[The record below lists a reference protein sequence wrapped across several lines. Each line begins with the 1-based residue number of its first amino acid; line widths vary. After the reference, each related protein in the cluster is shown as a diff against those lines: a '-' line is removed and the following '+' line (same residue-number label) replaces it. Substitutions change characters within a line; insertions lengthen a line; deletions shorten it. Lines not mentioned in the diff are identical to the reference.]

1 MAITDQISQLVT
13 PAVEAQG
20 LFLEEVQLVSPGK
33 HRIVTC
39 IVDGPASLNLDQVT
53 AVSRAISELLDEA
66 AFMGD
71 TPFTLEVTSP
81 GVDRPLTAPRHFV
94 KNHGRLL
101 KVVKS
106 DGATITGRIEESTET
121 SVTLSYLEKKEE
133 KRVDVALA
141 DIKRATVEIEFNRK
155 DGDYSHRVLIWDN
168 DWNIKHISEPFSFM
182 DGEIEFCTGLTEY
195 NNNLLITFGFQDN
208 AAYLLKMPIEYF
220 EKYTN
225 IIRCTSG
232 TITKFPHPQIKI

>member
-71 TPFTLEVTSP
+71 APFTLEVTSP

-101 KVVKS
+101 KVVKN
-106 DGATITGRIEESTET
+106 DGATITGRIEESSET

-133 KRVDVALA
+133 KRTEVALA

-155 DGDYSHRVLIWDN
+155 AGEVLRERLATTTVIIVSHQAQVLEKFARSAAVLMGGKLYMFDTLEEAKELYDY
-168 DWNIKHISEPFSFM
+168 ETQ
-182 DGEIEFCTGLTEY
+182 G
-195 NNNLLITFGFQDN
+195 
-208 AAYLLKMPIEYF
+208 
-220 EKYTN
+220 
-225 IIRCTSG
+225 
-232 TITKFPHPQIKI
+232 